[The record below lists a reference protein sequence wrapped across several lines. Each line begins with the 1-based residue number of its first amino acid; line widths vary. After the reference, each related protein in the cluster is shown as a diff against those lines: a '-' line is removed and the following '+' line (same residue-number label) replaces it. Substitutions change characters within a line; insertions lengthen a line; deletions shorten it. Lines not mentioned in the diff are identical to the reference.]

1 MNIKV
6 TPVFSKVIY
15 ENHLDLDTKNIT
27 SLIDVARQP
36 YVENQKYNRNDLY
49 VLETKKFKFLK
60 DIILNEFRNFS
71 EGVLKYTTEFKITTS
86 WFTVVDKEKEGQTH
100 NHHNCM
106 YSGVL
111 YLQVNDDTGDIVFT
125 DFSDIRNN
133 LVPSEYNIFNSREWR
148 YTPTNGLLLFFPS
161 QMYHKIEKNGS
172 NIARHSLAFNIIPI
186 GVYGDGDSHYE
197 SKETL

>member
-1 MNIKV
+1 MKV

-27 SLIDVARQP
+27 HLIDVARKP
-36 YVENQKYNRNDLY
+36 YVEDQEYNRKDLY
-49 VLETKKFKFLK
+49 VLENKKFKFLK

-86 WFTVVDKEKEGQTH
+86 WFTVVDKEKKAQIH

-111 YLQVNDDTGDIVFT
+111 YLQVNDDTGDIVFQ